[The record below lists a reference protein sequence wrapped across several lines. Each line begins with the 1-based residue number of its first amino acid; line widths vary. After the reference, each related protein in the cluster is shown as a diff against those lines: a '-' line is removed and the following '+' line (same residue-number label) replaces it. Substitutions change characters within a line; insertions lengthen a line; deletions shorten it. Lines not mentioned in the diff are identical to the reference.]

1 MKKLM
6 KYHLLTAILL
16 LIALMCYV
24 LGYSGAGW
32 IAIAAGAFFELWFWV
47 RLFS

>member
-16 LIALMCYV
+16 LTALTCYT

-32 IAIAAGAFFELWFWV
+32 ITIAAGAFFELWFWV